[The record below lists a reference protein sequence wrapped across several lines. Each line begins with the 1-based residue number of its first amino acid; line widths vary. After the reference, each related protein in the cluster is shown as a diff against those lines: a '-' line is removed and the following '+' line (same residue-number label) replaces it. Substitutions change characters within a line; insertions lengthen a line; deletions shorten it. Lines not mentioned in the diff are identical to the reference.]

1 MREAHGAEEVC
12 PCNSSAVTSK
22 PCDKINGN
30 FLSSMA
36 GTGPCWHHTGDGP
49 MFVTVPWGSQLGKA
63 GKELVGQAVCFQHP
77 SVPGIH
83 LPQVDQGA
91 SMTKTFPT
99 RQSSEITSVI
109 NLIHF
114 NNDRKTLKIQTV

>member
-1 MREAHGAEEVC
+1 MPLISPFGHIIKGQGRHLCSQDKLLNGVIKREKIKKATCKREAHGAEEVC

-63 GKELVGQAVCFQHP
+63 GKELVG
-77 SVPGIH
+77 
-83 LPQVDQGA
+83 
-91 SMTKTFPT
+91 
-99 RQSSEITSVI
+99 
-109 NLIHF
+109 
-114 NNDRKTLKIQTV
+114 